1 MNVAP
6 GFVCN
11 ESKGLKGRDTL
22 TSIGAEIAISH
33 SAGTAFHLFRP
44 TALRESRPFSPDGV
58 MGSKL
63 GRRSSPDA
71 PGDSLAPG

>member
-11 ESKGLKGRDTL
+11 ESQGLKGRDTL
-22 TSIGAEIAISH
+22 TAIGAEIAISQ
-33 SAGTAFHLFRP
+33 P
-44 TALRESRPFSPDGV
+44 LRESRPFRPDGM

-63 GRRSSPDA
+63 GAALVSRRTGRLICPRLSCH
-71 PGDSLAPG
+71 SLSG